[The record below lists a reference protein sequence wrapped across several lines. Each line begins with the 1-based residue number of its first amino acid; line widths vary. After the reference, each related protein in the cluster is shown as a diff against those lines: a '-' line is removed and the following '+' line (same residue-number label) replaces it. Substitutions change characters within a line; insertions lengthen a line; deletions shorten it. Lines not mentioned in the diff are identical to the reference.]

1 MTKLRTVKKGGEK
14 GDRVLTNSDFRVLEL
29 IDFSYRYLRL
39 IDDPVDVHKR
49 FDKND
54 TEDRYGEHILRV
66 YETGK
71 KLFGGK

>member
-1 MTKLRTVKKGGEK
+1 MAKLRTVKKDGES

-29 IDFSYRYLRL
+29 IDSSYRYLRL
-39 IDDPVDVHKR
+39 INDEIDVHKR

-54 TEDRYGEHILRV
+54 TEDRYAEHIRV
-66 YETGK
+66 VHEHGQ

>member
-1 MTKLRTVKKGGEK
+1 MPKTKTLIKDGGE

-29 IDFSYRYLRL
+29 IDYSYRYLRL
-39 IDDPVDVHKR
+39 IKDSVDVHKR

-54 TEDRYGEHILRV
+54 TGDRYGNHITYV
-66 YETGK
+66 YLTGK

>member
-1 MTKLRTVKKGGEK
+1 MARIRTVKKDGEA
-14 GDRVLTNSDFRVLEL
+14 GERVLTNSDFRVLEL

-39 IDDPVDVHKR
+39 IDDQIDVHKR

-54 TEDRYGEHILRV
+54 TEDRYGQNILTV

>member
-1 MTKLRTVKKGGEK
+1 MAKIRTIKKDGGE

-39 IDDPVDVHKR
+39 IDDQIDVHKR

-54 TEDRYGEHILRV
+54 TEDRYGAHIATV